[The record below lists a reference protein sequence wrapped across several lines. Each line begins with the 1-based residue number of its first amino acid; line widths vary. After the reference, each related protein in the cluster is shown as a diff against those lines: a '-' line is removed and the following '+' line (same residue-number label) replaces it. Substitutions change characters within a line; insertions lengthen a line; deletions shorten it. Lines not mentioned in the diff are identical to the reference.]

1 MKLIPAYGRD
11 YKSKKAIAAD
21 LAMDKDFI
29 ISDYFNRYDGKPIN
43 LSQLM
48 EEGYKQVTVRY
59 QQLQKVAV
67 IKLPEVK

>member
-43 LSQLM
+43 LSQLK

-59 QQLQKVAV
+59 QQLRKVAV

>member
-29 ISDYFNRYDGKPIN
+29 ISDYFNRYYGKPIN

-59 QQLQKVAV
+59 QQLRKVAV
-67 IKLPEVK
+67 IKLLEVK

>member
-11 YKSKKAIAAD
+11 YNSKKAVLKD
-21 LAMDKDFI
+21 LVDNKDFI

-59 QQLQKVAV
+59 QQLRKVAV